1 MAEYN
6 KQYTPTLWKN
16 YPLTDTSINA
26 YRLNHLEGGVNEN
39 DNRLVALSEDKAE
52 QTVVN
57 KMVKTVTLNKATGV
71 LTVTLLDGTKSTYDL
86 DIEKVV
92 ANFDLNNNNDLVLT
106 LADGTQKVVPL
117 SKFVDTYTFK
127 SSGTI
132 TFNTTGK
139 EITAFIPDG
148 SITLSKLEATVL
160 STIRQYMLDAQ
171 TAKGQAEQ
179 AAENARGYAI
189 GGTGFEGVSAQHFA
203 NQAKRYAVI
212 TDEAPKDNAQYY
224 AQDAA
229 KSAEEARQAAGCDG
243 TAASITATDV
253 QGLVV
258 AAGGNSNVQALI
270 NAVADQVINRLVAKS
285 QIVNNGLCTEPGKYP
300 LDAAYGKTLRD
311 YIGRLQDSVNT
322 INSDLDEYY
331 SLNSP
336 IKIIPQRANLNDY
349 TAPGQY
355 KTESAAISNTVTN
368 TPYTASGFKLTV
380 EYLSVTSHIMQ
391 TLKSVN
397 ASYAYF
403 RTGDFSNGT
412 WNWRT
417 WISVLTNADILTKT
431 VNLTQV
437 TVPANSGTAGSTTN
451 ISAQI
456 PAGYKLL
463 DAREVG
469 SGNNGCYVY
478 FFNFDGVNITLQ
490 IRNITNAAITTT
502 PVARLLLIPK

>member
-57 KMVKTVTLNKATGV
+57 KMVKTVTLNKDTGV

-92 ANFDLNNNNDLVLT
+92 ANFDLNSNNDLVLT

-132 TFNTTGK
+132 TFNTNGK

-148 SITLSKLEATVL
+148 SVTLAKLEATVL
-160 STIRQYMLDAQ
+160 STIRQHMLDAQ

-189 GGTGFEGVSAQHFA
+189 GGTGFEGVSAQYFA
-203 NQAKRYAVI
+203 SRAQRYAVI

-243 TAASITATDV
+243 TAASISAVDV
-253 QGLVV
+253 QGLVA
-258 AAGGNSNVQALI
+258 AAGRNSNVQALI
-270 NAVADQVINRLVAKS
+270 NAVADQVINQLVAKG
-285 QIVNNGLCTEPGKYP
+285 QIVNNLLATEPGSV
-300 LDAAYGKTLRD
+300 LDATQGKALKD
-311 YIGRLQDSVNT
+311 DIAELY
-322 INSDLDEYY
+322 SDLGVKAVSNIDIFTLSTGRYY
-331 SLNSP
+331 ATNCTNLPPNWVAAYLDVERLDDLWCRITAWPPYDGLESP
-336 IKIIPQRANLNDY
+336 QIIKCY
-349 TAPGQY
+349 G
-355 KTESAAISNTVTN
+355 
-368 TPYTASGFKLTV
+368 
-380 EYLSVTSHIMQ
+380 
-391 TLKSVN
+391 
-397 ASYAYF
+397 
-403 RTGDFSNGT
+403 GT
-412 WNWRT
+412 WGSWWVLFASDTIALLGLIGADFLYDPNTDACIVKWR
-417 WISVLTNADILTKT
+417 ISHTLHYQLVLSSTGISFDRWD
-431 VNLTQV
+431 
-437 TVPANSGTAGSTTN
+437 GTAWIN
-451 ISAQI
+451 VWR
-456 PAGYKLL
+456 K
-463 DAREVG
+463 
-469 SGNNGCYVY
+469 
-478 FFNFDGVNITLQ
+478 
-490 IRNITNAAITTT
+490 
-502 PVARLLLIPK
+502 

>member
-57 KMVKTVTLNKATGV
+57 KMVKAVTLNKATGV

-92 ANFDLNNNNDLVLT
+92 ANFDLNSNNDLVLT

-127 SSGTI
+127 SSETI

-148 SITLSKLEATVL
+148 SVTLAKLEATVL
-160 STIRQYMLDAQ
+160 STIRQHMLDAQ

-243 TAASITATDV
+243 TAASISAVDV
-253 QGLVV
+253 QGLVA
-258 AAGGNSNVQALI
+258 AAGGTSDVQALI
-270 NAVADQVINRLVAKS
+270 NAVADQVINRLVAKG
-285 QIVNNGLCTEPGKYP
+285 QIVNNLLATEPGNV
-300 LDAAYGKTLRD
+300 LDATQGKALKEYYD
-311 YIGRLQDSVNT
+311 RL
-322 INSDLDEYY
+322 NSDLGD
-331 SLNSP
+331 
-336 IKIIPQRANLNDY
+336 IATNLSNVS
-349 TAPGQY
+349 TGL
-355 KTESAAISNTVTN
+355 AATNIDLDPLKSNRV
-368 TPYTASGFKLTV
+368 
-380 EYLSVTSHIMQ
+380 SHINSNV
-391 TLKSVN
+391 LNKVN
-397 ASYAYF
+397 IVLWDADTADTPFKAGNTNRGNGFCITYSSGEPYSCQLAMAV
-403 RTGDFSNGT
+403 GDSHVFT
-412 WNWRT
+412 R
-417 WISVLTNADILTKT
+417 
-431 VNLTQV
+431 
-437 TVPANSGTAGSTTN
+437 NSGPDGWSGWTT
-451 ISAQI
+451 
-456 PAGYKLL
+456 K
-463 DAREVG
+463 
-469 SGNNGCYVY
+469 
-478 FFNFDGVNITLQ
+478 
-490 IRNITNAAITTT
+490 
-502 PVARLLLIPK
+502 

>member
-57 KMVKTVTLNKATGV
+57 KMVKTVTLNKDTGV

-92 ANFDLNNNNDLVLT
+92 ANFDLNSNNDLVLT

-132 TFNTTGK
+132 TFNTNGK

-148 SITLSKLEATVL
+148 SVTLAKLEATVL
-160 STIRQYMLDAQ
+160 STIRQHMLDAQ

-189 GGTGFEGVSAQHFA
+189 GGTGFEGVSAQYFA
-203 NQAKRYAVI
+203 SRAQRYAVI

-243 TAASITATDV
+243 TAASISAVDV
-253 QGLVV
+253 QGLVA

-270 NAVADQVINRLVAKS
+270 NAVADQVINQLVAKG
-285 QIVNNGLCTEPGKYP
+285 QIVNNLLATEPGNV
-300 LDAAYGKTLRD
+300 LDATQGKALKDDITEL
-311 YIGRLQDSVNT
+311 Y
-322 INSDLDEYY
+322 SDLGER
-331 SLNSP
+331 L
-336 IKIIPQRANLNDY
+336 LY
-349 TAPGQY
+349 TKRPEA
-355 KTESAAISNTVTN
+355 TATLTSAVDQDNNAFLSFSAGKAITLLKFWHDQHVTIDHSADN
-368 TPYTASGFKLTV
+368 GATWSGG
-380 EYLSVTSHIMQ
+380 SI
-391 TLKSVN
+391 
-397 ASYAYF
+397 
-403 RTGDFSNGT
+403 
-412 WNWRT
+412 
-417 WISVLTNADILTKT
+417 LTNADIQKGRVAALSC
-431 VNLTQV
+431 
-437 TVPANSGTAGSTTN
+437 PANTITEHKLVFPKAFTVAPRVMLTLNSSTESPKYGSALPFTTN
-451 ISAQI
+451 ITSTGCTIRVA
-456 PAGYKLL
+456 
-463 DAREVG
+463 
-469 SGNNGCYVY
+469 NNSDTT
-478 FFNFDGVNITLQ
+478 FSPNIEW
-490 IRNITNAAITTT
+490 IAI
-502 PVARLLLIPK
+502 AL

>member
-57 KMVKTVTLNKATGV
+57 KMVKAVTLNKATGV

-92 ANFDLNNNNDLVLT
+92 ANFDLNSNNDLVLT

-127 SSGTI
+127 SSETI

-148 SITLSKLEATVL
+148 SVTLAKLEATVL
-160 STIRQYMLDAQ
+160 STIRQHMLDAQ

-253 QGLVV
+253 QGLVA

-270 NAVADQVINRLVAKS
+270 NAVADRVINQLVAKG
-285 QIVNNGLCTEPGKYP
+285 QIVNNLLATEPGSV
-300 LDAAYGKTLRD
+300 LDATQGKALKEYYDRV
-311 YIGRLQDSVNT
+311 S
-322 INSDLDEYY
+322 SDLD
-331 SLNSP
+331 N
-336 IKIIPQRANLNDY
+336 IATNL
-349 TAPGQY
+349 
-355 KTESAAISNTVTN
+355 SNVSTGLVATN
-368 TPYTASGFKLTV
+368 IDLDPLKSNRV
-380 EYLSVTSHIMQ
+380 SHINSNV
-391 TLKSVN
+391 LNKVN
-397 ASYAYF
+397 IVLWDADTADTPFKAGNTNRGNGFCITYSSGEPYSCQLAMAV
-403 RTGDFSNGT
+403 GDSHVFT
-412 WNWRT
+412 R
-417 WISVLTNADILTKT
+417 
-431 VNLTQV
+431 
-437 TVPANSGTAGSTTN
+437 NSGPDGWSGWTT
-451 ISAQI
+451 
-456 PAGYKLL
+456 K
-463 DAREVG
+463 
-469 SGNNGCYVY
+469 
-478 FFNFDGVNITLQ
+478 
-490 IRNITNAAITTT
+490 
-502 PVARLLLIPK
+502 

>member
-57 KMVKTVTLNKATGV
+57 KMVKAVTLNKATGV

-92 ANFDLNNNNDLVLT
+92 ANFDLNSNNDLVLT

-127 SSGTI
+127 SSETI

-148 SITLSKLEATVL
+148 SVTLAKLEATVL
-160 STIRQYMLDAQ
+160 STIRQHMLDAQ

-253 QGLVV
+253 QGLVA

-270 NAVADQVINRLVAKS
+270 NAVADRVINQLVAKG
-285 QIVNNGLCTEPGKYP
+285 QIVNNLLATEPGSV
-300 LDAAYGKTLRD
+300 LDATQGKALKEYYDRV
-311 YIGRLQDSVNT
+311 S
-322 INSDLDEYY
+322 SDLANKADKSDSITRMIYSNSGAIQEIFMGVGHLYLIDIVILGDENHQIHTWIGLAYCNQSDGGDSGLISWHTKDY
-331 SLNSP
+331 GGASIQVSGNS
-336 IKIIPQRANLNDY
+336 IL
-349 TAPGQY
+349 
-355 KTESAAISNTVTN
+355 
-368 TPYTASGFKLTV
+368 
-380 EYLSVTSHIMQ
+380 
-391 TLKSVN
+391 VN
-397 ASYAYF
+397 ATYM
-403 RTGDFSNGT
+403 
-412 WNWRT
+412 
-417 WISVLTNADILTKT
+417 
-431 VNLTQV
+431 
-437 TVPANSGTAGSTTN
+437 
-451 ISAQI
+451 
-456 PAGYKLL
+456 YK
-463 DAREVG
+463 VV
-469 SGNNGCYVY
+469 VY
-478 FFNFDGVNITLQ
+478 TL
-490 IRNITNAAITTT
+490 
-502 PVARLLLIPK
+502 V

>member
-322 INSDLDEYY
+322 INSDFHDFETGLGIVNVSGSFNTAGFENNGFEVKRVGHT
-331 SLNSP
+331 LF
-336 IKIIPQRANLNDY
+336 INLNAVPKQAGTNLLVAALTGVTPVSQLNY
-349 TAPGQY
+349 YQY
-355 KTESAAISNTVTN
+355 EYDSSHKATFRVLPTSTGAEIYMDTEATGFYAI
-368 TPYTASGFKLTV
+368 
-380 EYLSVTSHIMQ
+380 LSC
-391 TLKSVN
+391 
-397 ASYAYF
+397 
-403 RTGDFSNGT
+403 
-412 WNWRT
+412 
-417 WISVLTNADILTKT
+417 SVLIA
-431 VNLTQV
+431 
-437 TVPANSGTAGSTTN
+437 
-451 ISAQI
+451 
-456 PAGYKLL
+456 
-463 DAREVG
+463 
-469 SGNNGCYVY
+469 
-478 FFNFDGVNITLQ
+478 
-490 IRNITNAAITTT
+490 
-502 PVARLLLIPK
+502 

>member
-57 KMVKTVTLNKATGV
+57 KMVKTVTLNKDTGV

-92 ANFDLNNNNDLVLT
+92 ANFDLNSNNDLVLT

-127 SSGTI
+127 SSETV

-139 EITAFIPDG
+139 EITAFVPDG
-148 SITLSKLEATVL
+148 SITLAKLEATVL

-243 TAASITATDV
+243 TAASISAVDV
-253 QGLVV
+253 QGLVA

-270 NAVADQVINRLVAKS
+270 NAVADQVINQLVAKG
-285 QIVNNGLCTEPGKYP
+285 QIVNNLLATEPGSV
-300 LDAAYGKTLRD
+300 LDATQGKALKEYYDRVISDFGDLGENVNLLGYGLSPNNYNLLNWAADSPYRRQIWKITDRNMTGTPDDTKEWCCLNF
-311 YIGRLQDSVNT
+311 QDSDKSRGLVVA
-322 INSDLDEYY
+322 IEYGEGTRIQTRLY
-331 SLNSP
+331 YNKAWLTEWVSL
-336 IKIIPQRANLNDY
+336 
-349 TAPGQY
+349 
-355 KTESAAISNTVTN
+355 
-368 TPYTASGFKLTV
+368 
-380 EYLSVTSHIMQ
+380 
-391 TLKSVN
+391 
-397 ASYAYF
+397 
-403 RTGDFSNGT
+403 
-412 WNWRT
+412 
-417 WISVLTNADILTKT
+417 
-431 VNLTQV
+431 
-437 TVPANSGTAGSTTN
+437 
-451 ISAQI
+451 
-456 PAGYKLL
+456 
-463 DAREVG
+463 
-469 SGNNGCYVY
+469 
-478 FFNFDGVNITLQ
+478 
-490 IRNITNAAITTT
+490 RN
-502 PVARLLLIPK
+502 

>member
-57 KMVKTVTLNKATGV
+57 KMVKSVTLNKDTGV

-92 ANFDLNNNNDLVLT
+92 ANFDLNSNNDLVLT

-127 SSGTI
+127 SSETI

-148 SITLSKLEATVL
+148 SVTLAKLEATVL
-160 STIRQYMLDAQ
+160 STIRQHMLDAQ

-189 GGTGFEGVSAQHFA
+189 GGTGFEGVSAQYFA

-253 QGLVV
+253 QGLVA

-270 NAVADQVINRLVAKS
+270 NAVADRVINQLVAKG
-285 QIVNNGLCTEPGKYP
+285 QIVNNLLATEPGSV
-300 LDAAYGKTLRD
+300 LDATQGKALKEYYD
-311 YIGRLQDSVNT
+311 RL
-322 INSDLDEYY
+322 NSDLGGLSTDL
-331 SLNSP
+331 SNISTRLTTATTDLNPLKSNYVNH
-336 IKIIPQRANLNDY
+336 INSNVLNKVNIVLWD
-349 TAPGQY
+349 
-355 KTESAAISNTVTN
+355 SNTADTPFKAGNTNRGNGFCVTYSSGE
-368 TPYTASGFKLTV
+368 PYLCQLAMAVGD
-380 EYLSVTSHIMQ
+380 SHLF
-391 TLKSVN
+391 T
-397 ASYAYF
+397 
-403 RTGDFSNGT
+403 RNGSPDG
-412 WNWRT
+412 WRG
-417 WISVLTNADILTKT
+417 W
-431 VNLTQV
+431 
-437 TVPANSGTAGSTTN
+437 TT
-451 ISAQI
+451 I
-456 PAGYKLL
+456 G
-463 DAREVG
+463 
-469 SGNNGCYVY
+469 
-478 FFNFDGVNITLQ
+478 
-490 IRNITNAAITTT
+490 
-502 PVARLLLIPK
+502 

>member
-57 KMVKTVTLNKATGV
+57 KMVKTVTLNKDTGV
-71 LTVTLLDGTKSTYDL
+71 LTVTLLDGTKTTYDL
-86 DIEKVV
+86 DVEKVV
-92 ANFDLNNNNDLVLT
+92 ANFGLNSNNDLVLT

-322 INSDLDEYY
+322 INSDLATSQNAVLLYSGNIKANDEISIPTLHKYKLFHLGDTQNELY
-331 SLNSP
+331 GCDVGGVVGNVLQFNLLGSVSGRAVFSTIKLHINRENTLKVIFNTQVNINTNNVIEYVGLDRESP
-336 IKIIPQRANLNDY
+336 IKLW
-349 TAPGQY
+349 G
-355 KTESAAISNTVTN
+355 
-368 TPYTASGFKLTV
+368 
-380 EYLSVTSHIMQ
+380 
-391 TLKSVN
+391 
-397 ASYAYF
+397 
-403 RTGDFSNGT
+403 
-412 WNWRT
+412 
-417 WISVLTNADILTKT
+417 
-431 VNLTQV
+431 
-437 TVPANSGTAGSTTN
+437 VP
-451 ISAQI
+451 
-456 PAGYKLL
+456 
-463 DAREVG
+463 
-469 SGNNGCYVY
+469 
-478 FFNFDGVNITLQ
+478 
-490 IRNITNAAITTT
+490 
-502 PVARLLLIPK
+502 LI

>member
-57 KMVKTVTLNKATGV
+57 KMVKAVTLNKATGV

-92 ANFDLNNNNDLVLT
+92 ANFDLNSNNDLVLT

-127 SSGTI
+127 SSETI

-148 SITLSKLEATVL
+148 SVTLAKLEATVL
-160 STIRQYMLDAQ
+160 STIRQHMLDAQ

-253 QGLVV
+253 QGLVA

-270 NAVADQVINRLVAKS
+270 NAVADRVINQLVAKG
-285 QIVNNGLCTEPGKYP
+285 QIVNNLLATEPGSV
-300 LDAAYGKTLRD
+300 LDATQGKALKEYYDRV
-311 YIGRLQDSVNT
+311 S
-322 INSDLDEYY
+322 SDLSDV
-331 SLNSP
+331 
-336 IKIIPQRANLNDY
+336 KIGVY
-349 TAPGQY
+349 T
-355 KTESAAISNTVTN
+355 AISNSYVSITTGSLRKV
-368 TPYTASGFKLTV
+368 GKV
-380 EYLSVTSHIMQ
+380 CQIYLSLNIQQ
-391 TLKSVN
+391 TGGGY
-397 ASYAYF
+397 ASFMTFPTDFLPLELGYF
-403 RTGDFSNGT
+403 D
-412 WNWRT
+412 
-417 WISVLTNADILTKT
+417 
-431 VNLTQV
+431 
-437 TVPANSGTAGSTTN
+437 
-451 ISAQI
+451 
-456 PAGYKLL
+456 
-463 DAREVG
+463 
-469 SGNNGCYVY
+469 
-478 FFNFDGVNITLQ
+478 
-490 IRNITNAAITTT
+490 
-502 PVARLLLIPK
+502 IPKCTIQVKANQLGINATATGTTALYFTYIVK

>member
-253 QGLVV
+253 QGLVA
-258 AAGGNSNVQALI
+258 AAGGNSDVQALI
-270 NAVADQVINRLVAKS
+270 NAVADRVINRLVAKG
-285 QIVNNGLCTEPGKYP
+285 QIVNNLLATEPGNV
-300 LDAAYGKTLRD
+300 LDATQGKALKEYYD
-311 YIGRLQDSVNT
+311 RL
-322 INSDLDEYY
+322 NSDLG
-331 SLNSP
+331 N
-336 IKIIPQRANLNDY
+336 IGTNLSDVS
-349 TAPGQY
+349 
-355 KTESAAISNTVTN
+355 TELAATN
-368 TPYTASGFKLTV
+368 TDLDPLKSNRV
-380 EYLSVTSHIMQ
+380 SHI
-391 TLKSVN
+391 S
-397 ASYAYF
+397 
-403 RTGDFSNGT
+403 SN
-412 WNWRT
+412 
-417 WISVLTNADILTKT
+417 VLNK
-431 VNLTQV
+431 
-437 TVPANSGTAGSTTN
+437 
-451 ISAQI
+451 
-456 PAGYKLL
+456 
-463 DAREVG
+463 
-469 SGNNGCYVY
+469 
-478 FFNFDGVNITLQ
+478 VNIVLWDADTADTPFKAGNTNRGNGFCITYSSGEPYLCQ
-490 IRNITNAAITTT
+490 LAMAVGDSHLFTRNSSPDGWSGWTT
-502 PVARLLLIPK
+502 K

>member
-57 KMVKTVTLNKATGV
+57 KMVKTVTLNKDTGV
-71 LTVTLLDGTKSTYDL
+71 LTVTLLDGTKTTYDL
-86 DIEKVV
+86 DVEKVV
-92 ANFDLNNNNDLVLT
+92 ANFGLNSNNDLVLT

-258 AAGGNSNVQALI
+258 AAGGNSNAQALI

-285 QIVNNGLCTEPGKYP
+285 QIVNNLLATEPGSV
-300 LDAAYGKTLRD
+300 LDATQGKALKEYYD
-311 YIGRLQDSVNT
+311 RLY
-322 INSDLDEYY
+322 SDL
-331 SLNSP
+331 
-336 IKIIPQRANLNDY
+336 
-349 TAPGQY
+349 
-355 KTESAAISNTVTN
+355 TESKNEVLLYSGKIKYNDEISVPNLHKYKLFHLGDNQNELYGCDVGGVVGN
-368 TPYTASGFKLTV
+368 VLEFNLSGQVSGRAVFSSIKF
-380 EYLSVTSHIMQ
+380 HIIKAN
-391 TLKSVN
+391 TLKVIFNIQVN
-397 ASYAYF
+397 VTA
-403 RTGDFSNGT
+403 D
-412 WNWRT
+412 
-417 WISVLTNADILTKT
+417 NAIEYVSLE
-431 VNLTQV
+431 
-437 TVPANSGTAGSTTN
+437 
-451 ISAQI
+451 
-456 PAGYKLL
+456 
-463 DAREVG
+463 RE
-469 SGNNGCYVY
+469 SQ
-478 FFNFDGVNITLQ
+478 ITLWGV
-490 IRNITNAAITTT
+490 
-502 PVARLLLIPK
+502 PLI

>member
-57 KMVKTVTLNKATGV
+57 KMVKAVTLNKATGV

-92 ANFDLNNNNDLVLT
+92 ANFDLNSNNDLVLT

-127 SSGTI
+127 SSETI

-148 SITLSKLEATVL
+148 SVTLAKLEATVL
-160 STIRQYMLDAQ
+160 STIRQHMLDAQ

-253 QGLVV
+253 QGLVA

-270 NAVADQVINRLVAKS
+270 NAVADRVINQLVAKG
-285 QIVNNGLCTEPGKYP
+285 QIVNNLLATEPGSV
-300 LDAAYGKTLRD
+300 LDATQGKALKEYYDRV
-311 YIGRLQDSVNT
+311 S
-322 INSDLDEYY
+322 SDLD
-331 SLNSP
+331 N
-336 IKIIPQRANLNDY
+336 IATNLSNVS
-349 TAPGQY
+349 TGL
-355 KTESAAISNTVTN
+355 AATNIDLDPLKSNRV
-368 TPYTASGFKLTV
+368 
-380 EYLSVTSHIMQ
+380 SHINSNV
-391 TLKSVN
+391 LNKVN
-397 ASYAYF
+397 IVLWDADTADTPFKAGNTNRGNGFCITYSSGEPYSCQLAMAV
-403 RTGDFSNGT
+403 GDSHVFT
-412 WNWRT
+412 R
-417 WISVLTNADILTKT
+417 
-431 VNLTQV
+431 
-437 TVPANSGTAGSTTN
+437 NSGPDGWSGWTT
-451 ISAQI
+451 
-456 PAGYKLL
+456 K
-463 DAREVG
+463 
-469 SGNNGCYVY
+469 
-478 FFNFDGVNITLQ
+478 
-490 IRNITNAAITTT
+490 
-502 PVARLLLIPK
+502 